1 MIDYIKGEI
10 IELTPAISVVETNGI
25 GFSINITISTYSELL
40 NNKHCKLYIYEAIR
54 EDAHILYGFLSKN
67 ERELF
72 LLLISVSGVGAN
84 TARMIL
90 SSLSAAEL
98 QEAIANEN
106 FTLLKNIKGIGLKTA
121 QRIVVDLKDKIRKI
135 EGFESTKTLVYNT
148 AQNEALSALTT
159 LGFQQTASQK
169 VLEKI
174 FKENPS
180 TTVEQAIKLALK
192 MF

>member
-1 MIDYIKGEI
+1 MIDYIFGEI
-10 IELTPAISVVETNGI
+10 TELTPTISVVETNGI
-25 GFSINITISTYSELL
+25 GFAINITLSTYSELL
-40 NNKHCKLYIYEAIR
+40 KVKQCKFYIYEAIR
-54 EDAHILYGFLSKN
+54 EDAHVLYGFLTKN

-106 FTLLKNIKGIGLKTA
+106 FTTLKNIKGIGLKTA

-135 EGFESTKTLVYNT
+135 DGFEAATTSIQTTT
-148 AQNEALSALTT
+148 QNEALSALTT
-159 LGFQQTASQK
+159 LGFQQSASQK

-180 TTVEQAIKLALK
+180 ATIEQAIKLALK
-192 MF
+192 ML

>member
-1 MIDYIKGEI
+1 MINYINGEI
-10 IELTPAISVVETNGI
+10 TELTPTIAVVETNGI
-25 GFSINITISTYSELL
+25 GFTVNITLSTYSELL
-40 NNKHCKLYIYEAIR
+40 NTRRCKLYIYEAIR
-54 EDAHILYGFLSKN
+54 EDAHILYGFLAKN

-90 SSLSAAEL
+90 SSLSVAEL
-98 QEAIANEN
+98 QGAIANEN
-106 FTLLKNIKGIGLKTA
+106 FTTLKNIKGIGLKTA

-135 EGFESTKTLVYNT
+135 EGFDNSTIS
-148 AQNEALSALTT
+148 AQNNVQSEALSALTT
-159 LGFQQTASQK
+159 LGFQQASSQK

-192 MF
+192 ML